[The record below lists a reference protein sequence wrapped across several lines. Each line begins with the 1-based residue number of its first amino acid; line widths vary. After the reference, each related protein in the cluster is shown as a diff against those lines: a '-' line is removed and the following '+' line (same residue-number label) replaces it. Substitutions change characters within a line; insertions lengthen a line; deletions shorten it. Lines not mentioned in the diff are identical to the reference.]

1 MPRVSS
7 RVSIPWQKLAKE
19 LLWFLLTVI
28 GSFLFWCVLALIVEQ
43 NIIVEES
50 LYKKELN
57 AFMITIAFIY
67 FLRLNAWVI
76 KQGGKKHEITELK
89 ETIFIK
95 EKLDGLAP
103 KGRQSKNESVEA
115 HLSEREINHGPKPTV
130 S

>member
-7 RVSIPWQKLAKE
+7 SVSIRWQKLAKE

-50 LYKKELN
+50 LYEKELN

-67 FLRLNAWVI
+67 FLRLNAWLI
-76 KQGGKKHEITELK
+76 EQGRRKHETTEQR
-89 ETIFIK
+89 EAIFIK

-115 HLSEREINHGPKPTV
+115 HLSGREINHGPKPTGP
-130 S
+130 